1 MTGALIKN
9 WWAVGIVGGLALIL
23 GAMAFA
29 TPFRTLAAMVM
40 AFGVYSLA
48 SGIFHVAAG
57 VTGET
62 GELGSS
68 RGWIITT
75 GVLSILAG
83 LVTFFWPGLTA
94 VALYTVIGVWAVLAG
109 ATQVG
114 AAIAMRKQLQHT
126 WLVALGGVA
135 MAVFG
140 LYLFASPGGI
150 LALAYALGTFAIAYG
165 AMMVVA
171 AIQLKQV
178 HDRVEVTLTRTGRP
192 AEVAEETWTRR

>member
-1 MTGALIKN
+1 MIGALIKN

-23 GAMAFA
+23 GVMAFA
-29 TPFRTLAAMVM
+29 TPLSTLASMVL
-40 AFGVYSLA
+40 AFGAYALV

-62 GELGSS
+62 AEMGSS
-68 RGWIITT
+68 RAWIITT
-75 GVLSILAG
+75 GVISIVAG

-94 VALYTVIGVWAVLAG
+94 VALYTVIAVWAVLAG
-109 ATQVG
+109 VAQVV
-114 AAIAMRKQLQHT
+114 AAIALRKQLQHT
-126 WLVALGGVA
+126 WLVALGGIA

-140 LYLFASPGGI
+140 VYLFASPGGI

-178 HDRVEVTLTRTGRP
+178 HDRVEVTLTRAERP
-192 AEVAEETWTRR
+192 AEVHEETWTPR